1 MGGGGGEGGRGEGSG
16 EVRHRDGWMLMM
28 ACGLFFVFL
37 SRCLISL
44 YVLVT
49 FSYKNQTR

>member
-37 SRCLISL
+37 SPLSYFALC
-44 YVLVT
+44 
-49 FSYKNQTR
+49 FSYF